1 LLLWWAA
8 AKQFVEKS
16 HTRAFLALRRDRVD
30 RNDRRAGRP
39 DVIQ

>member
-16 HTRAFLALRRDRVD
+16 HTRAFLALRQI
-30 RNDRRAGRP
+30 A
-39 DVIQ
+39 